1 MEMREDFLENKNNYN
16 EELEKEMDDLD
27 LEDWEKEEV
36 RNNYY
41 DPTSF
46 EEYELEEDDYHFEDD

>member
-1 MEMREDFLENKNNYN
+1 MREDFFENKNNYN
-16 EELEKEMDDLD
+16 EELEKEMDELD

-46 EEYELEEDDYHFEDD
+46 EEDDLEEDDYHFEDD